1 MEERTKVAREVFL
14 RQDVTAITVLLL
26 HVKKARHSP
35 YLINH
40 RAAALTREQRCVM
53 WGKELGKG

>member
-1 MEERTKVAREVFL
+1 MCIKVCCVDGKKEERTNVAREVFL
-14 RQDVTAITVLLL
+14 NQDVTAITVLLL

-40 RAAALTREQRCVM
+40 RAAALTR
-53 WGKELGKG
+53 